1 MSNLLDSL
9 KSYITPDLI
18 SQASGMLGESESG
31 VAKAV
36 SAALPTLL
44 SGLIHKSDDSSA
56 MSGVMDLVTQNASH
70 SDGVMSNLT
79 GLLSGNSAASGIGLS
94 LISMLFGN
102 KVSGVTDM
110 LANVAGIK
118 GTSVSALLGM
128 AAPMLLSH
136 LGKSGT
142 SLSGLT
148 SMLTS
153 QKDSILAAAPA
164 GLSSAAGF
172 SNHFSSNVR
181 NEIDN
186 TNSDSGI
193 GFPKWLLP
201 LLLIGAALAALYF
214 FSKSCNKTP
223 EIPIVDPVV
232 ADSLANEATNVIDT
246 ATTKVVDGTAAL
258 GNFFKFKLPNGTELN
273 APEKGI
279 ENQVVTWMSDKT
291 KMVDKTTWFN
301 FDRLLFET
309 GKSTLKPES
318 QEQLKN
324 MSEIMKAFPT
334 MEVKLG
340 GYTDNTGNAAANLKL
355 SGDRAKSV
363 MAELVKS
370 GVAASRVAAEG
381 YGDQFPVAS
390 NDTEDGRAQNRR
402 IAVRITKK

>member
-9 KSYITPDLI
+9 KSYITPELI
-18 SQASGMLGESESG
+18 SKASGMLGESDSG

-44 SGLIHKSDDSSA
+44 SGLVHKSGDSSA

-79 GLLSGNSAASGIGLS
+79 GLLSGNSAASGIGSS

-110 LANVAGIK
+110 LANVAGVK
-118 GTSVSALLGM
+118 GSSVTALLGM

-148 SMLTS
+148 SMLSS

-172 SNHFSSNVR
+172 SNHFSSNNR

-186 TNSDSGI
+186 STSDSGI

-201 LLLIGAALAALYF
+201 LILIGAALAALYF
-214 FSKSCNKTP
+214 FSKSCNKPQEVPAVNT
-223 EIPIVDPVV
+223 VV
-232 ADSLANEATNVIDT
+232 LDSLANKASDVVDS
-246 ATTKVVDGTAAL
+246 AATKVVDATAAL

-390 NDTEDGRAQNRR
+390 NDTEEGRAQNRR